1 MISQNILNKKTI
13 IVAVFLFVAGL
24 FFYGDTIF
32 EVYRFGQKQN
42 DEASEFPQDTFFPA
56 PPAEQ
61 PAIQKDNLPVL
72 TTTLKK
78 ESLPEYVGRDPEEIN
93 PTPNEVALYSEEQ
106 RNNLYANI
114 KNLGQAV
121 KKDAGYFFGWVQL
134 GLIKKVIGDFVG
146 ARDAWEY
153 AGLISPANTTS
164 FANLGEIYWRY
175 LPDFP
180 RAEKNFRISLKNKPS
195 EFSTYDSLAQL
206 YFFSYKEKKNL
217 AYDVLLEGM
226 TINPQDPNFPRA
238 LASLYE
244 RDGNWTKALEWW
256 QKVLVAEPNNTDV
269 AGAIA
274 SLKKKIPSSP

>member
-1 MISQNILNKKTI
+1 MIRHNFLNKRAIIAVVFLLAAGVFFYWDTISDIYRFDRKQSDEISEFSQN
-13 IVAVFLFVAGL
+13 
-24 FFYGDTIF
+24 
-32 EVYRFGQKQN
+32 
-42 DEASEFPQDTFFPA
+42 TFFPV
-56 PPAEQ
+56 PSAEQ
-61 PAIQKDNLPVL
+61 PAVQKDNPPVP
-72 TTTLKK
+72 TTIIKK
-78 ESLPEYVGRDPEEIN
+78 ESLPKYVGRDPEEIN
-93 PTPNEVALYSEEQ
+93 PTKDEVALYNEEQ
-106 RNNLYANI
+106 RNNLYASI

-121 KKDAGYFFGWVQL
+121 KKDQGYFFGWMQL
-134 GLIKKVIGDFVG
+134 GLIKKVIGDFAG

-180 RAEKNFRISLKNKPS
+180 RSEKNFRISLKNKPN
-195 EFSTYDSLAQL
+195 EFSTYDSLSQL

-226 TINPQDPNFPRA
+226 TTNPHDPNFPRA

-256 QKVLVAEPNNTDV
+256 QKVLVAEPNNIDV
-269 AGAIA
+269 AAAIA

>member
-1 MISQNILNKKTI
+1 MVWYNFLNKKTI
-13 IVAVFLFVAGL
+13 VAAVFLLIAGL

-32 EVYRFGQKQN
+32 DEYRFSQKQN
-42 DEASEFPQDTFFPA
+42 DEASEFSQDTLFPV

-61 PAIQKDNLPVL
+61 PAIQENNPPVPM
-72 TTTLKK
+72 TTLKK
-78 ESLPEYVGRDPEEIN
+78 ESSPKYVGRDPEEIN
-93 PTPNEVALYSEEQ
+93 SIPNEVALYSEEQ

-121 KKDAGYFFGWVQL
+121 KKDSGYFFGWMQL
-134 GLIKKVIGDFVG
+134 GLIKKVIGDFAG

-180 RAEKNFRISLKNKPS
+180 RAEKNFRISLKNKPN
-195 EFSTYDSLAQL
+195 EFSTYDSLSQL

-226 TINPQDPNFPRA
+226 TINPYDPNFPRA

-256 QKVLVAEPNNTDV
+256 QKVLVAEPRNTDV
-269 AGAIA
+269 AAAIA